1 MSLLPALLLGAA
13 LSASAPASPPADR
26 AFFSTGDGV
35 RIAYRVDGP
44 ADAPPLLLANSI
56 GTALEMWDAQIPAL
70 SRHFRVVRYDM
81 RGHGASGVPA
91 GAYSIDRLGRD
102 ALELMDALGI
112 ERAHVLGLSLG
123 GYVGQW
129 LGIHAPERV
138 DRLVLSNTAA
148 WLGPPARWDAAIAD
162 VLAAPDMRET
172 AEAFLRNWFPARM
185 LDAPDPA
192 VAPFRAMLLA
202 TDRQGLAGAWAAV
215 RDADLRRT
223 VALIPRPTLVVA
235 GAHDSVTRLAHGEA
249 LAAAIPGARLEV
261 LPTVHLS
268 NVEAPEA
275 YLALVLDF
283 LRPDR

>member
-1 MSLLPALLLGAA
+1 MSLLSALLIGAV
-13 LSASAPASPPADR
+13 LSASAPTPPPADR
-26 AFFSTGDGV
+26 AFFATGDGV

-44 ADAPPLLLANSI
+44 ANAPPLLLANSI
-56 GTALEMWDAQIPAL
+56 GTTLEMWDAQVAAL

-91 GAYSIDRLGRD
+91 GAYSMDRLGRD

-123 GYVGQW
+123 GYVAQW

-138 DRLVLSNTAA
+138 DRLILSNTAA
-148 WLGPPARWDAAIAD
+148 WLGPPERWDAAIAD
-162 VLAAPDMRET
+162 VLAAPDMHDT
-172 AEAFLRNWFPARM
+172 AAQFLRNWFPARM
-185 LDAPDPA
+185 LDAQDPA
-192 VAPFRAMLLA
+192 VAAFRAMLLA
-202 TDRQGLAGAWAAV
+202 TDRRGLAGAWAAV

-223 VALIPRPTLVVA
+223 VSLIQRPTLVVA
-235 GAHDSVTRLAHGEA
+235 GEHDTVTRAADGAA

-268 NVEAPEA
+268 NVEAPGA

-283 LRPDR
+283 LGADR